1 MKIIIDEKI
10 KSCNVLRD
18 YNENLEALF
27 KKKYDD
33 SKLSED
39 RFQYFE
45 IKYDI
50 FNETKKILD
59 YLTDFSFIIINE
71 NKGLNT
77 QNLLILFTTKKNRR
91 NN

>member
-10 KSCNVLRD
+10 KSCSVLRD

-71 NKGLNT
+71 NKGLKIA
-77 QNLLILFTTKKNRR
+77 NLLILFTTKKKG
-91 NN
+91 